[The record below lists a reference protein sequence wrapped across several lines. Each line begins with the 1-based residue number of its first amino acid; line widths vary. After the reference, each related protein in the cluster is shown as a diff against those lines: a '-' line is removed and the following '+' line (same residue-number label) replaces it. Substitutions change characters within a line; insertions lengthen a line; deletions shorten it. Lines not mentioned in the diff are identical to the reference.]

1 MENVGKTNTMEQLK
15 NATALK
21 STKETEKI
29 LTDSI
34 MLCVEL
40 DSIFKLYSYRII
52 SPDQFMARVKDLNL
66 LIIKT
71 LK

>member
-1 MENVGKTNTMEQLK
+1 MENVGKTNTIEDLK

-66 LIIKT
+66 LINKT